1 MFGIGE
7 TELVII
13 VIFGFLLFGP
23 DQLPGMGRTI
33 GRMLRQFREAQEG
46 FTEVVQTEVMD
57 PLSQAMSDPLDEK
70 QQQRAQA
77 RAAAFDEDADIED
90 DGSAGDQPKRRETFA
105 ERKAR
110 LAREKAEREAAAAQE
125 AADADADADANA
137 PDASDGG
144 DADSAA
150 ADKDTDK
157 DAGKDAPAQ
166 VEERPDTSAAA
177 LYAMK
182 PKRKPKPAGP
192 ESAANDGV
200 TAADVSATDDAD
212 AAPDDADAAP
222 ADAPA
227 AADANTEGGDE

>member
-1 MFGIGE
+1 VFGIGE

-23 DQLPGMGRTI
+23 DKLPGMGRTI

-125 AADADADADANA
+125 AADADADANA

-157 DAGKDAPAQ
+157 DAGKDADKDAGKDAAAQ
-166 VEERPDTSAAA
+166 VEEKPDTSAAA

-182 PKRKPKPAGP
+182 PKRKSKPAGP

-200 TAADVSATDDAD
+200 T
-212 AAPDDADAAP
+212 
-222 ADAPA
+222 
-227 AADANTEGGDE
+227 EGGDE

>member
-23 DQLPGMGRTI
+23 DKLPGMGRTI

-150 ADKDTDK
+150 AAK
-157 DAGKDAPAQ
+157 DAAKDAAAQ

-200 TAADVSATDDAD
+200 TAADVSAADAD

-227 AADANTEGGDE
+227 AADADTEGGDE